1 MTSAIATRARSR
13 NPDSVQKTSACC
25 AQCISFETDALVI
38 EAEIPGLR
46 VLSSGFASV
55 RASDGLCRLHER
67 LLSAAS
73 HCAQFEPRA
82 ATSDRDA
89 DQRGAQ

>member
-1 MTSAIATRARSR
+1 MTAAAATRARSR
-13 NPDSVQKTSACC
+13 SANSERKKSPCC

-55 RASDGLCRLHER
+55 RASDGLCRRHER

-73 HCAQFEPRA
+73 HCAQFEPRV